1 MITDV
6 IIRELHGG
14 VQTIVFFDNGYGA
27 SVVKH
32 RFSYGNKGVLFEIA
46 VIKGDRKKWHIILSG
61 YQSSEDID
69 KVLKQIEK
77 L

>member
-46 VIKGDRKKWHIILSG
+46 VIITNNKNILSHFR
-61 YQSSEDID
+61 
-69 KVLKQIEK
+69 EK
-77 L
+77 IRRKSTIC